1 VDRIVIEDLFLRCI
15 VGINPE
21 ERIKQ
26 QDVNLRIV
34 LHADLRQAGRT
45 DDLKDT
51 VNYKAVKVAVREL
64 VEGSSFLLIEKLA
77 NEVARRCLDDP
88 RVEQVEVRLE
98 KPGALR
104 FARTVAVDICRTR
117 ADFAESAA
125 T

>member
-21 ERIKQ
+21 ERIKE
-26 QDVNLRIV
+26 QDVNLRIT

-45 DDLKDT
+45 DDIEDT
-51 VNYKAVKVAVREL
+51 IDYKTVKVSVREL
-64 VEGSSFLLIEKLA
+64 VESSSFLLVEKLA
-77 NEVARRCLDDP
+77 SEIARLCLRDA
-88 RVEQVEVRLE
+88 RVQQVDVRLE

-104 FARTVAVDICRTR
+104 FARTVAVEISRTR
-117 ADFAESAA
+117 EDFADA